1 MTGAASSAAIFQD
14 AKGAAHR
21 AGGDG
26 AEEAGASAVAAVH
39 AAIDVDGV

>member
-1 MTGAASSAAIFQD
+1 MTGAASGAVIFQD

-26 AEEAGASAVAAVH
+26 TEEAGPNAVAAVH

>member
-1 MTGAASSAAIFQD
+1 MTGAASGAAIFKD

-26 AEEAGASAVAAVH
+26 TEEAGANAIAAAH